1 MIEKEEDRT
10 GGGEDGPAEQ
20 KGVSGVHGHDPRAF
34 EFVTSISTV
43 QVTVAPK
50 DCENAT

>member
-20 KGVSGVHGHDPRAF
+20 KGVGGVHGYDPGAVQ
-34 EFVTSISTV
+34 FVTSISAV

-50 DCENAT
+50 DRENTT